1 MGVYPLKRKMQF
13 LNMDKNKTFTS
24 ISDRIKYKRDKTIFL
39 DNSKNVTSYE
49 LKQSI
54 KIIAC
59 ICK

>member
-1 MGVYPLKRKMQF
+1 
-13 LNMDKNKTFTS
+13 MDKNKTFTS